1 MKMIIAII
9 MCSLLQANATGYG
22 QQITIKKNG
31 ISLKSF
37 FREVAKQTGYDII
50 YADKALDDKKTINV
64 AFQNVSVQAAL
75 EKALTGSSVSF
86 VIEDKSIIV
95 SKKLNASPEEVLL
108 PPTGIDIQG
117 KVLDERKQPLAGVT
131 IKAAT
136 TGNPAHAEWAPLV
149 ITGTSATKADGSFSL
164 TVSESARFLIFSYV
178 GYETKVVEIGNQHFI
193 TVAMSVGQNALDD
206 IQIVAYGS
214 TTRRVSTGSVTT
226 VKSEQLQKQP
236 VSNPLQA
243 LAGRAAGVYINEA
256 TGVAGSSV
264 SLQVRGQ
271 NSISAG
277 ANPLYIID
285 GVPFNANPTELS
297 SGSYSPT
304 AIVGGAFSPFD
315 NIPTSD
321 IESIDIL
328 KDADAT
334 AIYGSR
340 AANGV
345 VVITTKKGKS
355 GSMKVDA
362 NVYSGISKIT
372 RGIDMLSKDQYLAMR
387 TKAFANDN
395 LTPTAT
401 TAPDLLTFGNGETN
415 FLKYIMGN
423 TSHFTDATVGFS
435 GGSKNTQYLIS
446 SNFRNQSAIV
456 PGNYADRK
464 GTVRF
469 NIQSQS
475 DNNRFSINL
484 SGAYTKNVN
493 NLPTSSVSSVY
504 SLPPNLP
511 LYNADGSFYWNN
523 NYTNPAAS
531 LKAPMSLTT
540 DNVIG
545 NGTLKL
551 NILPGL
557 TFKTD
562 LGFNRISASSVK
574 ANTRISRNPNTTTT
588 GVVIFQSN
596 YNQVYNI
603 EPQLNYTRKIGK
615 GKLDALAG
623 GTYQN
628 TKYVEPYFI
637 YGTFTND
644 LLYNDLTSVTQVLYG
659 SGFADNKYLS
669 MFGRLTYNLS
679 GKYIVNL
686 NGRRD
691 GSSRFGPGKR
701 FGNFGSVGAAWVFTE
716 ENWMRKHL
724 SWISFGK
731 IRGSYGTLGNDQ
743 IGDYAYLSTYSSY
756 SLYPSYNGV
765 NALNPVTLAND
776 KFSWEVTKKLEF
788 ATDINFV
795 NDRIALTAAWY
806 RNRSTNLLL
815 SIPVPTQTGFTSYT
829 GNLPALVQNTGLEL
843 TLNTKNIKKGA
854 FSWSSAINITIPRNK
869 LVSYTGLSS
878 SAYANTFVIGQPL
891 TVMQA
896 YHFTGFKDGLAQ
908 FQDMD
913 KSGSIT
919 SGSFTT
925 TGKGDY
931 GIAGNSAPQY
941 YGGINNTIIYK
952 GFQLDFLF
960 QFVKKQ
966 GYNIYTSTS
975 IPGRSTNVP
984 VDVLNKPFAYT
995 TLTAS
1000 AAATAFN
1007 LYKLSDAAISDA
1019 SFIRLKTVSLSYNI
1033 DNAFIRRIGMKN
1045 FNVFLR
1051 GQNLLTITKY
1061 LGLDPETMG
1070 AAIPPMKL
1078 ISLGLQTSL

>member
-1 MKMIIAII
+1 MKMTIAII
-9 MCSLLQANATGYG
+9 MCTLLNANAAGFA

-31 ISLKSF
+31 ISLRSF
-37 FREVAKQTGYDII
+37 FREIKKQAGYDVI
-50 YADKALDDKKTINV
+50 YADKVLDDKKTFN
-64 AFQNVSVQAAL
+64 ASFQNISLQAAL
-75 EKALTGSSVSF
+75 EKALTGFTVSF
-86 VIEDKSIIV
+86 VVEEKSIIV
-95 SKKLNASPEEVLL
+95 SRKLNASSGRDL
-108 PPTGIDIQG
+108 PPPPGIEIQG
-117 KVLDERKQPLAGVT
+117 KVVDERNMPLSGVT
-131 IKAAT
+131 IKAAVT
-136 TGNPAHAEWAPLV
+136 ANPAHAEWAPLV
-149 ITGTSATKADGSFSL
+149 ITGTAATRVDGTFSL
-164 TVSESARFLIFSYV
+164 TVNESAKYLIFSYV
-178 GYETKVVEIGNQHFI
+178 GYDTKVLEVGNRHFI
-193 TVAMSVGQNALDD
+193 TVAMVAGQNALDD

-264 SLQVRGQ
+264 SLQIRGQ

-277 ANPLYIID
+277 ANPLYIVD
-285 GVPFNANPTELS
+285 GVPFNATPTELS

-372 RGIDMLSKDQYLAMR
+372 RGIDMLTKDQYLAMR

-395 LTPTAT
+395 ITPTAA
-401 TAPDLLTFGNGETN
+401 TAPDLLSFGNGETN
-415 FLKYIMGN
+415 FLNYLMGN
-423 TSHFTDATVGFS
+423 TSHFTDATIGVS
-435 GGSKNTQYLIS
+435 GGTKNTQYLIS

-456 PGNYADRK
+456 PGNYADKK

-475 DNNRFSINL
+475 ENNRFSINL

-493 NLPTSSVSSVY
+493 NLPTASVSSIY
-504 SLPPNLP
+504 ALPPNLP

-523 NYTNPAAS
+523 SYTNPAAA

-540 DNVIG
+540 DNVIA
-545 NGTLKL
+545 NSTLKF

-557 TFKTD
+557 SFKTD
-562 LGFNRISASSVK
+562 LGFNRINLSSVK
-574 ANTRISRNPNTTTT
+574 ATTRISRNPNTTTT
-588 GVVIFQSN
+588 GTVIFQNN
-596 YNQVYNI
+596 YTQVYNI
-603 EPQLNYTRKIGK
+603 EPQLNYSRKIGP

-628 TKYVEPYFI
+628 TKFIEPYFI

-644 LLYNDLTSVTQVLYG
+644 LLYNDLTSVTQVLYA
-659 SGFADNKYLS
+659 SSFADNKYLS

-679 GKYIVNL
+679 GKYIINF

-701 FGNFGSVGAAWVFTE
+701 FGNFGSIGGAWIFTE
-716 ENWMRKHL
+716 EKWAGNHL
-724 SWISFGK
+724 PWISFGK

-743 IGDYAYLSTYSSY
+743 IGDYAYLSTYTSF

-765 NALNPVTLAND
+765 NALNPVSLAND

-788 ATDINFV
+788 ATDVNFI
-795 NDRIALTAAWY
+795 NDRISLTAAWY
-806 RNRSTNLLL
+806 RNRSTSLLL
-815 SIPVPTQTGFTSYT
+815 YVPVPTQTGFSGYT
-829 GNLPALVQNTGLEL
+829 GNLPALVQNTGWEF
-843 TLNTKNIKKGA
+843 TVNTKNIKKGK
-854 FSWSSAINITIPRNK
+854 FSWSTSANISIPKNK
-869 LVSYTGLSS
+869 LVSYQGLSS
-878 SAYANTFVIGQPL
+878 SSYANTFVIGQPL
-891 TVMQA
+891 SVMQA

-913 KSGSIT
+913 KNGSVT

-931 GIAGNSAPQY
+931 GVAGNSAPEY
-941 YGGINNTIIYK
+941 FGGINNTFTYK

-966 GYNIYTSTS
+966 GYNIYSSTS

-984 VDVLNKPFAYT
+984 EDVLSKPFAYT

-1019 SFIRLKTVSLSYNI
+1019 SFIRLKTVSLSYYI
-1033 DNAFIRRIGMKN
+1033 DNAFIRGIGMKN
-1045 FNVFLR
+1045 FNVYLR

-1061 LGLDPETMG
+1061 LGIDPETMG
-1070 AAIPPMKL
+1070 TAIPPMKL
-1078 ISLGLQTSL
+1078 ISVGLQTSL